1 MEKVHLIFDPEKC
14 VGCYNCLLA
23 CQDEHCGN
31 DWLPYTRAQQLHGA
45 PWVRTTRHERGAV
58 PYTEVAFRTEMCRH
72 CENAACEKAFPD
84 AVRRRDDGVVLLD
97 PEKSRG
103 NRALVDA
110 CPYGA
115 IVWNEE
121 LDTAQKCTMCAHL
134 LDQGWKE
141 PRCVQACPL
150 RALSFVR
157 CSDEEF
163 ARMTERQG
171 LKPLNTVP
179 AAKPRLVC
187 RNAWKLESVFV
198 AVAAAEHLPDGTER
212 AVEGADAVL
221 TLNGEEILSGVTDF
235 FGECKLDR
243 LPKNAG
249 ELRLEVKKSGYRGVS
264 LPVTVGD
271 GCCDAGVIYLER
283 DH

>member
-1 MEKVHLIFDPEKC
+1 MHLIFDPEKC

-31 DWLPYTRAQQLHGA
+31 EWLPYTRAQQLHGA
-45 PWVRTTRHERGAV
+45 PWIRTTRYERGAV
-58 PYTEVAFRTEMCRH
+58 PYTEVAFLTELCRH

-84 AVRRRDDGVVLLD
+84 AVIRRDDGVVLLD
-97 PEKSRG
+97 PEKAKG

-121 LDTAQKCTMCAHL
+121 LEAAQKCTLCAHL

-150 RALSFVR
+150 RALSVLR
-157 CSDEEF
+157 CPDEEF
-163 ARMTERQG
+163 ALLAERQG
-171 LKPLNTVP
+171 LRPVNTAP

-187 RNAWKLESVFV
+187 RNAWKIERVFV
-198 AVAAAEHLPDGTER
+198 AVAVAERLADGTER

-221 TLNGEEILSGVTDF
+221 TLNGCEIADARTDF
-235 FGECKLDR
+235 FGECKIDR

-249 ELRLEVKKSGYRGVS
+249 ELRLEVEKSGYRAAAVS
-264 LPVTVGD
+264 VTVGES
-271 GCCDAGVIYLER
+271 CCDAGVIYLER
-283 DH
+283 EP